1 MERRQKLGG
10 PTGENH
16 REVAVETL
24 TERPA
29 SQRGWESSSLRSVAS
44 HSASLPRPLVRLHS
58 PTHPPSLSTPPSVS
72 CCDRPLYF
80 AAEICYYFYP
90 PLPPFDCHPFKTSLS
105 PFSRPS
111 LHACQRL
118 PILLCC
124 KQSTHSKQVSIIRA
138 KQTIRHEPSIHNI
151 FFPDNSYGATKNV
164 ESSAKPTAQR
174 RRR

>member
-1 MERRQKLGG
+1 M
-10 PTGENH
+10 
-16 REVAVETL
+16 
-24 TERPA
+24 
-29 SQRGWESSSLRSVAS
+29 AS

-58 PTHPPSLSTPPSVS
+58 PTPPSLSTPPPSVS

-105 PFSRPS
+105 PFSSPS
-111 LHACQRL
+111 LHACQQL

-124 KQSTHSKQVSIIRA
+124 KQSTLPPIRNRYQSYVRN
-138 KQTIRHEPSIHNI
+138 KRSTTNGQSTISF

-174 RRR
+174 RR